1 MMKEVSV
8 IFLVLALLSPSYGA
22 DETVS
27 FPAAMM
33 TVPEL
38 TNYQR
43 TSTFAEV
50 VAVVDALRQSSDLI
64 HRETL
69 LLTEDGKDVPLL
81 VLARPPIATP
91 AQARASGKPVIYIQ
105 GNIHGGEVEGK
116 EASLII
122 MRDILFGD
130 KQHLLDDQ
138 ILVFVPIYNA
148 DGNDNMSS
156 DARPSQELSPLMA
169 GERQAHGYDLN
180 RDGMAVETAET
191 RALYL
196 NVIQRWDPALLVD
209 LHTTNGTW
217 HGYSLTYAPSY
228 HTAGDGA
235 TSAYT
240 ADVMLPAIAQSVKE
254 KFNLDFGWYGGFD
267 YRDWPPKELRTYHH
281 APRYLTNNMGLRNRM
296 AILAETFAHDRFYK
310 RVHAANVFV
319 EEILEYTNT
328 HGREMQRINAQADV
342 RTASRLQQQTGAI
355 ENGIQFE
362 MAPLEEPLGL
372 LSYKYIP
379 YTTPTGDTEFARSSE
394 IVTIAGVLNYNR
406 FEATKRATVPTAY
419 VFPAELSQ
427 VAETLT
433 EHGIDVAVLEQ
444 DTRFEGEVFSV
455 TGIETQAFVQ
465 NQHRNTLLQ
474 GQYQSASQQ
483 FSAGDYYVALDN
495 RLANLIFYLL
505 EAQSDDG
512 LAYWNFFDSYLQS
525 ALAQNPGDAAVVD
538 FPVFKVLSIA
548 APPN

>member
-1 MMKEVSV
+1 MKAVS
-8 IFLVLALLSPSYGA
+8 IISLVLALLPPSYGA
-22 DETVS
+22 EEPLS
-27 FPAAMM
+27 FPEAMM
-33 TVPEL
+33 TIPER
-38 TNYQR
+38 TNYDR

-50 VAVVDALRQSSDLI
+50 VAVVDALGQSSDLI

-81 VLARPPIATP
+81 VLARPPIVTP

-116 EASLII
+116 EASLIA

-130 KQHLLDDQ
+130 KQHLLNDQ
-138 ILVFVPIYNA
+138 ILVFAPIYNA

-156 DARPSQELSPLMA
+156 TSRPSQEMSPLLA
-169 GERQAHGYDLN
+169 GERLAHGYDLN
-180 RDGMAVETAET
+180 RDGMAVETPET

-240 ADVMLPAIAQSVKE
+240 ADVMLPAIAASVKE
-254 KFNLDFGWYGGFD
+254 KFDLNFGWYGSFD
-267 YRDWPPKELRTYHH
+267 YRDWPPTELRTYHH

-319 EEILEYTNT
+319 EEILEYTNL
-328 HGREMQRINAQADV
+328 HGREIQRINAAADA
-342 RTASRLQQQTGAI
+342 RTVSRSSQSTAAI

-362 MAPLEEPLGL
+362 MVALDEPLEL

-379 YTTPTGDTEFARSSE
+379 YTTATGDTEFARSSE
-394 IVTIAGVLNYNR
+394 IVTIPGVHNYNR
-406 FEATKRATVPTAY
+406 FETTKWATVPIAY
-419 VFPAELSQ
+419 VFPAELSE

-433 EHGIDVAVLEQ
+433 EHGIDVTILEQ
-444 DTRFEGEVFSV
+444 DTRFEGEVFGI

-465 NQHRNTLLQ
+465 NLHRNTLLQ
-474 GQYQSASQQ
+474 GQYRPASQQ
-483 FSAGDYYVALDN
+483 FNAGDYHVALDN

-525 ALAQNPGDAAVVD
+525 QLAQNPGDAAVMD
-538 FPVFKVLSIA
+538 FPVFKVLPFVASQ
-548 APPN
+548 N

>member
-379 YTTPTGDTEFARSSE
+379 YTTATGDTEFARSSE

-474 GQYQSASQQ
+474 GQYRSASQQ

>member
-474 GQYQSASQQ
+474 GQYRSASQQ

-548 APPN
+548 VPPN

>member
-1 MMKEVSV
+1 MKEVSV

-474 GQYQSASQQ
+474 GQYRSASQQ

>member
-1 MMKEVSV
+1 
-8 IFLVLALLSPSYGA
+8 
-22 DETVS
+22 
-27 FPAAMM
+27 
-33 TVPEL
+33 
-38 TNYQR
+38 
-43 TSTFAEV
+43 
-50 VAVVDALRQSSDLI
+50 
-64 HRETL
+64 
-69 LLTEDGKDVPLL
+69 
-81 VLARPPIATP
+81 
-91 AQARASGKPVIYIQ
+91 
-105 GNIHGGEVEGK
+105 
-116 EASLII
+116 
-122 MRDILFGD
+122 
-130 KQHLLDDQ
+130 
-138 ILVFVPIYNA
+138 
-148 DGNDNMSS
+148 
-156 DARPSQELSPLMA
+156 
-169 GERQAHGYDLN
+169 
-180 RDGMAVETAET
+180 
-191 RALYL
+191 
-196 NVIQRWDPALLVD
+196 
-209 LHTTNGTW
+209 
-217 HGYSLTYAPSY
+217 
-228 HTAGDGA
+228 
-235 TSAYT
+235 
-240 ADVMLPAIAQSVKE
+240 
-254 KFNLDFGWYGGFD
+254 
-267 YRDWPPKELRTYHH
+267 
-281 APRYLTNNMGLRNRM
+281 MGLRNRM

-319 EEILEYTNT
+319 EEILEYTNI

-362 MAPLEEPLGL
+362 MVPLEEPLDL

-394 IVTIAGVLNYNR
+394 IVTIVGVLNYNR

-427 VAETLT
+427 VAKTLI

-444 DTRFEGEVFSV
+444 NTRFEGEVFSV
-455 TGIETQAFVQ
+455 TGIETQSFVQ

-474 GQYQSASQQ
+474 GQIRPASRQ

>member
-1 MMKEVSV
+1 MMKQVSV

-22 DETVS
+22 DEMVS
-27 FPAAMM
+27 FPMAMM

-69 LLTEDGKDVPLL
+69 LLSEDGRDVPLL

-116 EASLII
+116 EASLIV

-138 ILVFVPIYNA
+138 ILLFVPIYNA
-148 DGNDNMSS
+148 DGNDKLSS
-156 DARPSQELSPLMA
+156 DARPSQEQSPLMA

-228 HTAGDGA
+228 HSAGDGA

-267 YRDWPPKELRTYHH
+267 YHDWPPTELRTYHH

-319 EEILEYTNT
+319 EEILEYTNI
-328 HGREMQRINAQADV
+328 HGREMQRINAQADA
-342 RTASRLQQQTGAI
+342 RTASRLQRQTGAI

-362 MAPLEEPLGL
+362 MVPLEQPLDL

-379 YTTPTGDTEFARSSE
+379 YTTATGDTEFVRSSE
-394 IVTIAGVLNYNR
+394 IVTIAGVRNYNR
-406 FEATKRATVPTAY
+406 FEATKWATVPTAY

-433 EHGIDVAVLEQ
+433 EHGIEVAILEQ
-444 DTRFEGEVFSV
+444 DTRFQGEVFSV
-455 TGIETQAFVQ
+455 TGIETQSFVQ
-465 NQHRNTLLQ
+465 NQHRNSLLQ
-474 GQYQSASQQ
+474 GQYRPASKE
-483 FSAGDYYVALDN
+483 FNVGDYYVALNN

-525 ALAQNPGDAAVVD
+525 QLAQNPGDAAAVD
-538 FPVFKVLSIA
+538 FPIFKILPFA
-548 APPN
+548 ASQN

>member
-362 MAPLEEPLGL
+362 MVPLEEPLDL

-379 YTTPTGDTEFARSSE
+379 YTTATGDTEFARSSE

-474 GQYQSASQQ
+474 GQYRSASQQ

-525 ALAQNPGDAAVVD
+525 RLAQNPGDAAVVD
-538 FPVFKVLSIA
+538 FPVFKVLPIA
-548 APPN
+548 ASQN

>member
-474 GQYQSASQQ
+474 GQYRSASQQ

>member
-1 MMKEVSV
+1 MKEVSV

-33 TVPEL
+33 TIPEL

-50 VAVVDALRQSSDLI
+50 VAVVDALRQRSDLI

-116 EASLII
+116 EASLIV

-156 DARPSQELSPLMA
+156 DARPSQEMSPLMA

-228 HTAGDGA
+228 HTAGDRA

-319 EEILEYTNT
+319 EEILEYTNI
-328 HGREMQRINAQADV
+328 HGREMQRVNAQADA
-342 RTASRLQQQTGAI
+342 RTASRLQQQTGVI

-362 MAPLEEPLGL
+362 MVPLEEPLDL

-379 YTTPTGDTEFARSSE
+379 YTTATGDTEFVRSSE

-427 VAETLT
+427 VAETLIK
-433 EHGIDVAVLEQ
+433 HGIDVAVLEQ
-444 DTRFEGEVFSV
+444 DTRFEGEVFGV
-455 TGIETQAFVQ
+455 TGIETQSVVQ

-474 GQYQSASQQ
+474 GQYRPASEQ

-538 FPVFKVLSIA
+538 YPVFKVLPIA
-548 APPN
+548 ASQN

>member
-1 MMKEVSV
+1 MKEVSV

-33 TVPEL
+33 TIPEL

-50 VAVVDALRQSSDLI
+50 VAVVDALRQRSDLI

-116 EASLII
+116 EASLIV

-156 DARPSQELSPLMA
+156 DARPSQEMSPLMA

-319 EEILEYTNT
+319 EEILEYTNI
-328 HGREMQRINAQADV
+328 HGREMQRVNAQADA
-342 RTASRLQQQTGAI
+342 RTASRLQQQTGVI

-362 MAPLEEPLGL
+362 MVPLEEPLDL

-379 YTTPTGDTEFARSSE
+379 YTTATGDTEFVRSSE

-427 VAETLT
+427 VAETLIK
-433 EHGIDVAVLEQ
+433 HGIDVAVLEQ
-444 DTRFEGEVFSV
+444 DTRFEGEVFGV
-455 TGIETQAFVQ
+455 TGIETQSVVQ

-474 GQYQSASQQ
+474 GQYRPASEQ

-538 FPVFKVLSIA
+538 YPVFKVLPIA
-548 APPN
+548 ASQN

>member
-33 TVPEL
+33 TIPEL

-50 VAVVDALRQSSDLI
+50 VAVVDALRQRSDLI

-116 EASLII
+116 EASLIV

-156 DARPSQELSPLMA
+156 DARPSQEMSPLMA

-228 HTAGDGA
+228 HTAGDRA

-319 EEILEYTNT
+319 EEILEYTNI
-328 HGREMQRINAQADV
+328 HGREMQRVNAQADA
-342 RTASRLQQQTGAI
+342 RTASRLQQQTGVI

-362 MAPLEEPLGL
+362 MVPLEEPLDL

-379 YTTPTGDTEFARSSE
+379 YTTATGDNEFVRSSE

-427 VAETLT
+427 VAETLIK
-433 EHGIDVAVLEQ
+433 HGIDVAVLEQ
-444 DTRFEGEVFSV
+444 DTRFEGEVFGV
-455 TGIETQAFVQ
+455 TGIETQSVVQ

-474 GQYQSASQQ
+474 GQYRPASEQ

-512 LAYWNFFDSYLQS
+512 LAYWNFFDSYLEN
-525 ALAQNPGDAAVVD
+525 ALAQNAGSGAAVD
-538 FPVFKVLSIA
+538 FPVFKVL
-548 APPN
+548 P

>member
-362 MAPLEEPLGL
+362 MVPLEEPLGL

-406 FEATKRATVPTAY
+406 FDATKRATVPTAY

-474 GQYQSASQQ
+474 GQYRSASQQ

>member
-156 DARPSQELSPLMA
+156 NARPSQELSPLMA

-474 GQYQSASQQ
+474 GQYRSASQQ

>member
-50 VAVVDALRQSSDLI
+50 VAVVDALRQSSNLI

-455 TGIETQAFVQ
+455 TGIETQSFVQ

-474 GQYQSASQQ
+474 GQYRSASQQ

>member
-455 TGIETQAFVQ
+455 TEIETQAFVQ

-474 GQYQSASQQ
+474 GQYRSASQQ

>member
-310 RVHAANVFV
+310 RVHAANVYV

-342 RTASRLQQQTGAI
+342 RTASRLQKQTGAI

-474 GQYQSASQQ
+474 GQYRSASQQ

>member
-69 LLTEDGKDVPLL
+69 LPTEDGKDVPLL

-474 GQYQSASQQ
+474 GQYRSASQQ